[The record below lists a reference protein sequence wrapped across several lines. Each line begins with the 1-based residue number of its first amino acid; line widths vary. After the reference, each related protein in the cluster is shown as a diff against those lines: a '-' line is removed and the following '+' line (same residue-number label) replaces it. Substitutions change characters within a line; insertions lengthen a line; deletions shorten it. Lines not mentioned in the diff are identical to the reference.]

1 VLTTAAPQSP
11 RLLEEGTMKP
21 KTMMLMVVAVGC
33 GLVASY
39 MTSRLLAE
47 RNAQPQTE
55 AKVTVVVA
63 KQRVAAMVLIKE
75 PDKYFELRDFPESVA
90 PKKSLKSLDDVKDQ
104 RLNKHVAE
112 DSPVTSDD
120 ILNKEQIGLAGS
132 LPAGTRAV
140 AIKVNAESLVGGFV
154 LPGTRVDVVST
165 TRGGAAEAQSQ
176 IILQDMLVL
185 AVDTTSGRDPSTQTI
200 LGNTVTLA
208 AKPEEATKLSLAQ
221 SLGDL
226 KLTLRGLGDNQ
237 QVRAKAAKVG
247 DLSHTSHS
255 GGSDAEDDN
264 QVALAPPPV
273 PKILPEPPP
282 PPKVEEKKE
291 EPKEDPVKTHTMTII
306 SGEYT
311 QRAVFVLDPV
321 EGWKNGNVDATSTP
335 PNKPGRNR

>member
-1 VLTTAAPQSP
+1 MAAPQSP

-63 KQRVAAMVLIKE
+63 KQRVSPMLLIKE
-75 PDKYFELRDFPESVA
+75 PEKYFELREFPESVA
-90 PKKSLKSLDDVKDQ
+90 PKKALKSLDDVKDQ
-104 RLNKHVAE
+104 RLNKHVTE
-112 DSPVTSDD
+112 DTPVTSDD
-120 ILNKEQIGLAGS
+120 VMNKEQMGLSGS

-154 LPGTRVDVVST
+154 LPGTHVDVVST
-165 TRGGAAEAQSQ
+165 TRGGGAEAQSQ

-185 AVDTTSGRDPSTQTI
+185 AVDTTNVRDANTQTI

-226 KLTLRGLGDNQ
+226 KLTLRGLGDNA
-237 QVRAKAAKVG
+237 QVRARAAKVA
-247 DLSHTSHS
+247 DLGHTSHS
-255 GGSDAEDDN
+255 GTGEADDAEN

-282 PPKVEEKKE
+282 APKVEEKKE
-291 EPKEDPVKTHTMTII
+291 EPREEPVKTHKMQII

-311 QRAVFVLDPV
+311 QTAVFVLDPV
-321 EGWKNGNVDATSTP
+321 EGWKNGNVDGASTP
-335 PNKPGRNR
+335 PNKPGRNH